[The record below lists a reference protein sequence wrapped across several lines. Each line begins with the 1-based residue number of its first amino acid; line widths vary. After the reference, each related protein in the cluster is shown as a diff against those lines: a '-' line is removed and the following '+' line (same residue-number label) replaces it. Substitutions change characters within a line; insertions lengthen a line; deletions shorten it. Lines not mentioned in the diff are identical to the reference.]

1 MKMGR
6 LSFLAI
12 LTLFATGC
20 VGGGTGYNYSQS
32 SYQQVQ
38 TMMYGVVTEARQVN
52 IGDSGVG
59 TALGAVL
66 GGVAGHQVG
75 GGKGKDLA
83 TVGGVL
89 LGGLAGNQANSDS
102 GQELVIKL
110 DNGTYITTVNK
121 IDSNYPTLFRP
132 MDKVRVILNGNEIR
146 RVELVR

>member
-1 MKMGR
+1 MR
-6 LSFLAI
+6 QLSFLSI
-12 LTLFATGC
+12 LALVFTGC
-20 VGGGTGYNYSQS
+20 IGSTGYNYSQS

-38 TMMYGVVTEARQVN
+38 TMVYGLVTEVRQVE

-59 TALGAVL
+59 TGLGAVL

-75 GGKGKDLA
+75 GGRGKDLA

-89 LGGLAGNQANSDS
+89 LGGFAGNQMNKDT

-110 DNGTYITTVNK
+110 DNGSYITTVNK
-121 IDSNYPTLFRP
+121 IDTNRP
-132 MDKVRVILNGNEIR
+132 IIYRAMDRVRVILNGNQVR